1 MASIHFLTAFP
12 FLILSLALASTAVA
26 TAPLLPKP
34 VEKPVDV
41 VVEGTVFCQSCSDYG
56 TWNLNKAK
64 PIESAI
70 VSVICKDHRNR
81 VSFYK
86 AFQTGKNGYFY
97 AVLKG
102 FRMSRSFL
110 DHPLHACKVRLV
122 SSPVPSCNLLTNV
135 NYGLYGA
142 PLRYENKRLV
152 GRNYQAVIY
161 AAGPL
166 AFRPG
171 KCVPKAE
178 P

>member
-1 MASIHFLTAFP
+1 MAIRIHIPAAIP
-12 FLILSLALASTAVA
+12 FLILCLALLSTALA
-26 TAPLLPKP
+26 PAPLPP
-34 VEKPVDV
+34 KPVDV
-41 VVEGTVFCQSCSDYG
+41 VVEGVVFCQSCGDYG

-64 PIESAI
+64 AIESAI

-102 FRMSRSFL
+102 LRMSYSFL

-142 PLRYENKRLV
+142 PLRFENKRV
-152 GRNYQAVIY
+152 VRSNYEAVIY

-166 AFRPG
+166 AFRPDH
-171 KCVPKAE
+171 CVPH
-178 P
+178 